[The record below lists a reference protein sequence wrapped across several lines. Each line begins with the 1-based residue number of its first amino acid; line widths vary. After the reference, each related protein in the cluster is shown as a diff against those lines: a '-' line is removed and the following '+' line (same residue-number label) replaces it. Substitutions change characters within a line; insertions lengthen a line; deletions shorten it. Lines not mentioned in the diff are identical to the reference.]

1 MKNKELFL
9 KKVETT
15 IAGMARRAAGM
26 EANTTC
32 PLWGYQPKE
41 PQELRNCGNFEVFS
55 ISNGEISN

>member
-41 PQELRNCGNFEVFS
+41 PQEIKKLRKF
-55 ISNGEISN
+55 